1 MKLVI
6 SSNRVAVGNKLRN
19 YIESRLQQSFQR
31 LDRWVQKVSVCLDDI
46 NGPRGGVCKQCR
58 LVVTLNGAETVVVT
72 ETGSSVGASVSKAI
86 RRAGFAMTKRVK
98 SRQDRR
104 VKKISHRHLPGIEL
118 ATSPELSE
126 LDDAQ
131 WEKSP

>member
-72 ETGSSVGASVSKAI
+72 ETGASVGASVSKAI
-86 RRAGFAMTKRVK
+86 RRAGYAMTKRVK

-104 VKKISHRHLPGIEL
+104 VKKISHRYIPEMAL
-118 ATSPELSE
+118 AEAPELSE
-126 LDDAQ
+126 EDDPQ
-131 WEKSP
+131 WRNTP

>member
-19 YIESRLQQSFQR
+19 YIETRLQQSFQR
-31 LDRWVQKVSVCLDDI
+31 LDRWVQKVTVCLDDI
-46 NGPRGGVCKQCR
+46 NGPRGGICKQCR

-72 ETGSSVGASVSKAI
+72 ETGASVGASVSKAI

-104 VKKISHRHLPGIEL
+104 VKKISHRHIPDIGLTE
-118 ATSPELSE
+118 SPELFE
-126 LDDAQ
+126 MDDQQ
-131 WEKSP
+131 WGKTP